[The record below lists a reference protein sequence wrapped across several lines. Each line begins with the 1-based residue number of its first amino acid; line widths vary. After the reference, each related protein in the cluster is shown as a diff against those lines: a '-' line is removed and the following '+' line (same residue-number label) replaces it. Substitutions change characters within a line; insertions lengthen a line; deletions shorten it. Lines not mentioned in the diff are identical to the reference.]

1 MRLRGDSFPR
11 DLVLETYDLVL
22 ESPDVGSVKMRV
34 PAALALG
41 VSTVELSVDGTE
53 WIKSAAATSTCHVF
67 GVLQVLS
74 DWEILKC

>member
-1 MRLRGDSFPR
+1 VRLRGDCFPY

-22 ESPDVGSVKMRV
+22 ESPDAGSVKMRV

-53 WIKSAAATSTCHVF
+53 WIKSAAAASTCHVF

-74 DWEILKC
+74 T